1 MGTDNAAKRLLQ
13 QLAKAKESAGPLE
26 RLLLQSEADLQ
37 HAPEMKT
44 LERFVEHMADYFGN
58 VFDAVTSYGKILQ
71 MRMDRNDP
79 LQTHAQLI
87 LYDAEAG
94 KRLTSKLLSKKGTV
108 RLRLVMLDRFIRGLV
123 PLLSRIVEKRIELRT
138 ALAGSA

>member
-79 LQTHAQLI
+79 LQRMH
-87 LYDAEAG
+87 
-94 KRLTSKLLSKKGTV
+94 S
-108 RLRLVMLDRFIRGLV
+108 
-123 PLLSRIVEKRIELRT
+123 
-138 ALAGSA
+138 